1 MYIFLYFYLISDP
14 DPEFLKLNMSALEL
28 NISISMVLL
37 KWFDPF
43 KLSAILQQ
51 NACMFVSIFSMLG
64 DSVSF

>member
-1 MYIFLYFYLISDP
+1 MYIFLYFYLLSDT

-43 KLSAILQQ
+43 KLSAIL
-51 NACMFVSIFSMLG
+51 
-64 DSVSF
+64 